1 MIPSREWLMQ
11 RLIPL
16 DMPPPEAAPA
26 REDDIQDDLAEGAAA
41 PAAVLIGLAPRAGG
55 YSVLLTRRAETL
67 RRHTGQI
74 ALPGGRCDEGEGP
87 ALTAIRE
94 AQEEIGLDPAHID
107 PLGFSDPFHTRTGF
121 WVTPLVALVSSQA
134 TFTPNP
140 HEVAEIFET
149 PLLFLMDPANHE
161 LRTGVLRGQTR
172 QYYAMDHE
180 GRVIWGVTAG
190 ILRVLYLRLYGA
202 VSDA

>member
-1 MIPSREWLMQ
+1 MEEP
-11 RLIPL
+11 
-16 DMPPPEAAPA
+16 
-26 REDDIQDDLAEGAAA
+26 
-41 PAAVLIGLAPRAGG
+41 
-55 YSVLLTRRAETL
+55 VLLTRAGLQRLEAELHKLKTVKRAEV
-67 RRHTGQI
+67 
-74 ALPGGRCDEGEGP
+74 A
-87 ALTAIRE
+87 AAIRE

-134 TFTPNP
+134 TFMPNP